1 MFYVAD
7 VDMRL
12 ITMEM
17 SDAVH
22 SRRCY
27 KKSNTEVIIDNNSN
41 ASVYLFENKIIQTD
55 GEEVTYDSCGW
66 KTNIAKERL
75 NGLMPKG
82 YTIIQRKSEWHISRN
97 GNIVGK
103 WEDGITNNEII
114 AMG

>member
-1 MFYVAD
+1 
-7 VDMRL
+7 MRL

-22 SRRCY
+22 SRLDY

-82 YTIIQRKSEWHISRN
+82 YTIIQRKSEWYISRN
-97 GNIVGK
+97 DNIIGK
-103 WEDGITNNEII
+103 WEDGITNNKII